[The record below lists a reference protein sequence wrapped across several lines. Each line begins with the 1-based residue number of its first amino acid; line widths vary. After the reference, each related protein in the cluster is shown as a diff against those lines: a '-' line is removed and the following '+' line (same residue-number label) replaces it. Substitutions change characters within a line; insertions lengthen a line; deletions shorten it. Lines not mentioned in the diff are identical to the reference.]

1 MTQFFPSDS
10 AALFYDLAA
19 ILWILS
25 EVVGGGIIPHLHR
38 RGTKIERRDTGS
50 QFLIIG
56 CILLSIVIAFT
67 FAGSGIAMLPGF
79 ISYAG
84 SALMLAGIVIR
95 QWSIAVLGNF
105 FSPAVGIQ
113 KGQKVVN
120 RGPYRLVRHPSYTG
134 AFLIITGVGLA
145 LRSWGAVLVILFIT
159 GLAYGYRI
167 RMEEKVLV
175 SELGDEYVQY
185 KKKTKKLIPYIL

>member
-25 EVVGGGIIPHLHR
+25 EVVGGGIIPHLRR

-95 QWSIAVLGNF
+95 QWSIAVLGSF

-159 GLAYGYRI
+159 GLAYSYRI